1 MKSTD
6 ILKAIGEVDE
16 EVIVNAKK
24 NQNSNKKVLITVGT
38 IAACAVFGC
47 IGAIMLNMPQN
58 TISEPSKNGDTD
70 FDGNWYYGNWYSEGE
85 SKILTGDYS
94 VPEKSVQE
102 KSSQEFETSFANEGS
117 ETALEQIPV
126 EMYKIKDGKLV
137 HDTVMLDASPQII
150 FNVWKSENAVGE
162 EVRLV
167 NVKIEDN
174 GTDIVSEYSGV
185 GVVTHQKGDKTI
197 YTITVTKNLENYY
210 EIEDFYGYR
219 SKELVLESLEK
230 TMTSICD
237 SKPDEYRLILSDNT
251 EEEKTE
257 SKSSVFDDKQ
267 SNNDVVNSDAYSITE
282 IIPTNPRTEESDEY
296 VTQEYITDKTEAD
309 QPSTNYAE
317 ESESNRID
325 PNDIQYNDQGE
336 ILE

>member
-1 MKSTD
+1 MKATD

-16 EVIVNAKK
+16 EVIANAKK
-24 NQNSNKKVLITVGT
+24 NQKSNKKVLVTVGA

-47 IGAIMLNMPQN
+47 IGVIMLNMPKN
-58 TISEPSKNGDTD
+58 NISEPSPNSTGSTNSDTG
-70 FDGNWYYGNWYSEGE
+70 FDGNWYSSGNE

-102 KSSQEFETSFANEGS
+102 KSLQEFETSFANEGS
-117 ETALEQIPV
+117 ERELEQIPV
-126 EMYKIKDGKLV
+126 EMYKIKDGILV
-137 HDTVMLDASPQII
+137 HDTVMLDASPQTI
-150 FNVWKSENAVGE
+150 FDVWKSENYIGS
-162 EVRLV
+162 EVQLIGV
-167 NVKIEDN
+167 DIESDSID
-174 GTDIVSEYSGV
+174 TVSAYSGV
-185 GVVTHQKGDKTI
+185 EVIAHQTGNKTI
-197 YTITVTKNLENYY
+197 YTITVTRNLEDYY

-237 SKPDEYRLILSDNT
+237 TKPDEYRLFFVDEIL
-251 EEEKTE
+251 
-257 SKSSVFDDKQ
+257 
-267 SNNDVVNSDAYSITE
+267 
-282 IIPTNPRTEESDEY
+282 P
-296 VTQEYITDKTEAD
+296 
-309 QPSTNYAE
+309 E

>member
-137 HDTVMLDASPQII
+137 HDTVMLDASPQTI

-197 YTITVTKNLENYY
+197 YTITVTRNL
-210 EIEDFYGYR
+210 EDFYGYR

-237 SKPDEYRLILSDNT
+237 TKPDEYHL
-251 EEEKTE
+251 
-257 SKSSVFDDKQ
+257 VF
-267 SNNDVVNSDAYSITE
+267 VNG
-282 IIPTNPRTEESDEY
+282 IPT
-296 VTQEYITDKTEAD
+296 
-309 QPSTNYAE
+309 E

>member
-16 EVIVNAKK
+16 EVISNAKK
-24 NQNSNKKVLITVGT
+24 NQKSNKKVLITVGT

-47 IGAIMLNMPQN
+47 IGAIMLNMPKN
-58 TISEPSKNGDTD
+58 NISEPSPNSTGSTNSNTD
-70 FDGNWYYGNWYSEGE
+70 FDGNWYSSANE

-117 ETALEQIPV
+117 ETALEQVAV
-126 EMYKIKDGKLV
+126 EVYKIKDGKLV
-137 HDTVMLDASPQII
+137 HDTVMLDASPQTI
-150 FNVWKSENAVGE
+150 FNVWKSENDVGE

-197 YTITVTKNLENYY
+197 YTITVTRNLENYY

-237 SKPDEYRLILSDNT
+237 TKPDEYRLFFVDEIL
-251 EEEKTE
+251 
-257 SKSSVFDDKQ
+257 
-267 SNNDVVNSDAYSITE
+267 
-282 IIPTNPRTEESDEY
+282 P
-296 VTQEYITDKTEAD
+296 
-309 QPSTNYAE
+309 E

>member
-1 MKSTD
+1 MKATD
-6 ILKAIGEVDE
+6 ILKAVGEVDE
-16 EVIVNAKK
+16 EVIANAKK
-24 NQNSNKKVLITVGT
+24 NQKSNKKVLITVGT

-47 IGAIMLNMPQN
+47 IGAIMLNMPKN
-58 TISEPSKNGDTD
+58 NISKPSPNSTGSTNSDTD
-70 FDGNWYYGNWYSEGE
+70 FDGNWYPSANE

-94 VPEKSVQE
+94 IPEKSVQE
-102 KSSQEFETSFANEGS
+102 KSSQEFETSFVNEGS

-137 HDTVMLDASPQII
+137 HDTVMLDASSQTI

-174 GTDIVSEYSGV
+174 GTDTVSEYSGV

-197 YTITVTKNLENYY
+197 YTITVTRNLENYY
-210 EIEDFYGYR
+210 EIEDFHGYR

-237 SKPDEYRLILSDNT
+237 TKPDEYRLFFVD
-251 EEEKTE
+251 
-257 SKSSVFDDKQ
+257 
-267 SNNDVVNSDAYSITE
+267 E
-282 IIPTNPRTEESDEY
+282 ISP
-296 VTQEYITDKTEAD
+296 
-309 QPSTNYAE
+309 E
-317 ESESNRID
+317 ESESNRVD

>member
-1 MKSTD
+1 MKATD
-6 ILKAIGEVDE
+6 ILKAVGEVDE
-16 EVIVNAKK
+16 EVIDNAKK
-24 NQNSNKKVLITVGT
+24 NQKANKKVLITVGT

-47 IGAIMLNMPQN
+47 IGAIMLNMPKN
-58 TISEPSKNGDTD
+58 NISEPSPNSTGSTNSNTD
-70 FDGNWYYGNWYSEGE
+70 FDGNWYSSANE

-117 ETALEQIPV
+117 ETALKQVAV
-126 EMYKIKDGKLV
+126 EVYKIKDGKLV
-137 HDTVMLDASPQII
+137 HDTVMLDASPQTI
-150 FNVWKSENAVGE
+150 FNVWKSENDVGE

-197 YTITVTKNLENYY
+197 YTITVTRNLENYY

-237 SKPDEYRLILSDNT
+237 TKPDEYRLFFVD
-251 EEEKTE
+251 
-257 SKSSVFDDKQ
+257 
-267 SNNDVVNSDAYSITE
+267 E
-282 IIPTNPRTEESDEY
+282 ISP
-296 VTQEYITDKTEAD
+296 
-309 QPSTNYAE
+309 E

-325 PNDIQYNDQGE
+325 PNDIQYNDRGE